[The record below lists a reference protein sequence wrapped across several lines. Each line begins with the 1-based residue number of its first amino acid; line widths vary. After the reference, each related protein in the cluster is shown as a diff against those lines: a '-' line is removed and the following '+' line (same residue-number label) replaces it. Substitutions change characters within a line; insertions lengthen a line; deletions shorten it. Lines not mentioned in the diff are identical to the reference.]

1 MRKILVTFIFALLY
15 VMANAQ
21 VDTLSINE
29 ITVVSFYRNSVDAGS
44 VVEKDD
50 LVRDNYGHPS
60 IVTFTRVWSRPLILK
75 YPYPKSV
82 PLSEREII
90 DGISANKC
98 DGSCP

>member
-1 MRKILVTFIFALLY
+1 MDSILIPPALPAIPLLELLPPRSTLIDFIEDIRSGLFAKY
-15 VMANAQ
+15 EPKSSA
-21 VDTLSINE
+21 
-29 ITVVSFYRNSVDAGS
+29 SFH
-44 VVEKDD
+44 
-50 LVRDNYGHPS
+50 GHPS